1 MKAKG
6 NYTPT
11 QLEFIERIRRSAA
24 ISSRYGEIYA
34 PEDGDMPR
42 LVYPAK
48 IVDGLEAGFKGE
60 VLDIPSR
67 AAVRSVVTGF
77 VKSYDLLPDR
87 PGDISYSGRRYL
99 ILKCKRKLEQKERKK
114 GGDALCWSVQA
125 IAEEIDYYLP
135 KSFMCFRIRKKSAPA
150 KTVVDP
156 DSGWMSEEWCWM
168 FPDTTPDRL
177 KAEYMRSRKSR

>member
-114 GGDALCWSVQA
+114 GGDALC
-125 IAEEIDYYLP
+125 ELRLFLLP
-135 KSFMCFRIRKKSAPA
+135 FESS
-150 KTVVDP
+150 
-156 DSGWMSEEWCWM
+156 
-168 FPDTTPDRL
+168 
-177 KAEYMRSRKSR
+177 